1 MAKILIV
8 DDNPNKQQMIGSV
21 VAKVCENRQDVEILT
36 ALEIV
41 DAKRKLEEH
50 NIDIMILDICLPVR
64 ITEKPDKEG
73 GIKLLREIKHASS
86 KYMYPKYVIS
96 ISEYEEELEKF
107 SSGEGI
113 IHESIH
119 YDVTQT
125 DWSEKLEK
133 YLGIA
138 LTVLSNNVIHRN
150 YDYDIAVICALPE
163 ELESIKK
170 SLQEVEQCKV
180 PYDNDIYY
188 HGHYEIDGIKRKV
201 VISSANQMGMVAATS
216 LTTKMIANFIPKYV
230 VMTGIAGGT
239 KPDKMNF
246 GDIIVATCA
255 WDYRAGKDISSKEG
269 TQHLNTI
276 NQINIDARL
285 INYCRQLASDK
296 NALQS
301 IEDGFD
307 NGKKPDTH
315 LKLLLGPVVSGAS
328 VVTDPQ
334 IVQDV
339 LNNQDRNVLA
349 IEMEIYG
356 VYYAAQWAIEPRPK
370 YFLALKSISD
380 FANPNKGDDY
390 HQYASYTSAKA
401 FEILAKQYFEY
412 NF

>member
-1 MAKILIV
+1 MIKILIV
-8 DDNPNKQQMIGSV
+8 EDNPNKQQKIGNV
-21 VAKVCENRQDVEILT
+21 VKKVCENKDNIEILT
-36 ALEIV
+36 ASESIE
-41 DAKRKLEEH
+41 AKRVLSKH

-64 ITEKPDKEG
+64 ITDKPDKEG
-73 GIKLLREIKHASS
+73 GIKLLKEIKQASK
-86 KYMYPKYVIS
+86 KYVYPKYVIS
-96 ISEYEEELEKF
+96 VSEYEEELEIF
-107 SSGEGI
+107 STGEGV

-119 YDVTQT
+119 FNEAQT

-133 YLGIA
+133 YIGIA
-138 LTVLSNNVIHRN
+138 LTVLSNNVVHRN

-170 SLQEVEQCKV
+170 SLQEVEQCIV

-188 HGHYEIDGIKRKV
+188 HGFYEIEGIKRKV

-239 KPDKMNF
+239 KHDKMNF
-246 GDIIVATCA
+246 GDIIVATSA
-255 WDYRAGKDISSKEG
+255 WDYRAGKDISSDEG

-276 NQINIDARL
+276 NQISIDAKL
-285 INYCRQLASDK
+285 INYCRQLANDK
-296 NALQS
+296 SALQK
-301 IEDGFD
+301 IEDEFSYG
-307 NGKKPDTH
+307 NKPDTH

-339 LNNQDRNVLA
+339 LTNQDRNVLA

-380 FANPNKGDDY
+380 FANPNKGDDF

-401 FEILAKQYFEY
+401 FEILAKKYFEY
-412 NF
+412 DF

>member
-1 MAKILIV
+1 MIKILIV
-8 DDNPNKQQMIGSV
+8 DDNPSKQQKIGSIINN
-21 VAKVCENRQDVEILT
+21 VCDGKDNIEILT
-36 ALEIV
+36 ASEITE
-41 DAKRKLEEH
+41 AKRKLAKQ

-64 ITEKPDKEG
+64 IMDKPDKEG
-73 GIKLLREIKHASS
+73 GIKLLKEIKQATK
-86 KYMYPKYVIS
+86 KYMYPKFVIS
-96 ISEYEEELEKF
+96 VSEYEEELEKF

-119 YDVTQT
+119 YDETQT
-125 DWSEKLEK
+125 EWSEKLEK

-150 YDYDIAVICALPE
+150 YDYDVAVVCALPE
-163 ELESIKK
+163 ELERIKE
-170 SLQEVEQCKV
+170 SLQKVKPCKV
-180 PYDNDIYY
+180 AYDDDIYY
-188 HGHYEIDGIKRKV
+188 HGYYEIGGVKRKI

-246 GDIIVATCA
+246 GDIIVATAA
-255 WDYRAGKDISSKEG
+255 WDYRAGKDVRGDEG

-276 NQINIDARL
+276 NQISINSKL
-285 INYCRQLASDK
+285 INYCRRLANDK
-296 NALQS
+296 STLQS
-301 IEDGFD
+301 IEAEFTQGS
-307 NGKKPDTH
+307 KPDTH

-339 LNNQDRNVLA
+339 LVNQDRNVLA

-356 VYYAAQWAIEPRPK
+356 VYYACQWAMGPRPP
-370 YFLALKSISD
+370 YFIALKAISD
-380 FANPNKGDDY
+380 FADSEKGDLY
-390 HQYASYTSAKA
+390 HKYASYTSAKA
-401 FEILAKQYFEY
+401 FEVLAKQYFEY
-412 NF
+412 DI